1 MFDLHTHTILSDG
14 ELLPIELIRRV
25 SVLGVTTLGITDH
38 ADVSNYR
45 ELIETVGRL
54 ERSAEYYGVELLVG
68 VELTHVPPE
77 EIAFYA
83 EAAKDEGA
91 RVVVVHGE
99 TTTEPVAPGTNAAAC
114 RCSAVDILAHPGFVT
129 KDDAEAAALFGVS
142 LEITARC
149 GHNRTNGHVVK
160 AAQKAGTRLVVNSDA
175 HAPRDLIS
183 YDIGMIIARGAG
195 LSEEESASILSDDN
209 MLAITRG

>member
-14 ELLPIELIRRV
+14 ELLPSELIRRV

-45 ELIETVGRL
+45 ELIGTVGRL
-54 ERSAEYYGVELLVG
+54 ERSAEYYGVELLAG

-99 TTTEPVAPGTNAAAC
+99 TTTEPVMPGTNAAAC
-114 RCSAVDILAHPGFVT
+114 RCAAVDILAHPGFVT
-129 KDDAEAAALFGVS
+129 KEDAEAAALFDVA

-149 GHNRTNGHVVK
+149 GHNRTNGYVVRT
-160 AAQKAGTRLVVNSDA
+160 AHDAGARLVVSSDA

-183 YDIGMIIARGAG
+183 YELGMTIARGAG
-195 LSEEESASILSDDN
+195 LSEEESATVLSDDN
-209 MLAITRG
+209 LLAITGR